1 MEPNEALGIA
11 AQVAVALA
19 GFAGVVVVF
28 RPQSLHQ
35 WSFIDRFRLR
45 LLLHNSIN
53 PLATALFG
61 MLLLTMKP
69 TPHWIWRE
77 CSLFAILFQ
86 LPGAIIAFK
95 SSRTLDSAY
104 LQGPRRALFYGLG
117 AFGLASMILQVINI
131 VKLNLFWPF
140 FLSIFV
146 HLIAAMLQFA
156 RMVLLL
162 PEEEGSGSRK

>member
-35 WSFIDRFRLR
+35 WSAVDRFRLR

-53 PLATALFG
+53 PLAYALFG
-61 MLLLTMKP
+61 MFLLTIKP
-69 TPHWIWRE
+69 TPLWIWRE
-77 CSLFAILFQ
+77 CSLFALLFQ
-86 LPGAIIAFK
+86 LPGMIIAFR
-95 SSRTLDSAY
+95 SSRKLSSDHFK
-104 LQGPRRALFYGLG
+104 GPGKILFYSVGVLG
-117 AFGLASMILQVINI
+117 GASQVIQIINI

-140 FLSIFV
+140 FLSILV

-162 PEEEGSGSRK
+162 PEEEQGK

>member
-35 WSFIDRFRLR
+35 WSAVDRFRLR

-53 PLATALFG
+53 PLASALFG
-61 MLLLTMKP
+61 MFLLTIKP
-69 TPHWIWRE
+69 TPLWIWRE
-77 CSLFAILFQ
+77 CSLFAVLFQ
-86 LPGAIIAFK
+86 LPGMIIAFR
-95 SSRTLDSAY
+95 SSRKLSPDHFK
-104 LQGPRRALFYGLG
+104 GPGRILFYSVGVLG
-117 AFGLASMILQVINI
+117 GASQVIQIINI

-140 FLSIFV
+140 FLSVLV

-162 PEEEGSGSRK
+162 PEEEQGK

>member
-35 WSFIDRFRLR
+35 WSAVDRFRLR

-53 PLATALFG
+53 PLAYALFG
-61 MLLLTMKP
+61 MFLLTIKP
-69 TPHWIWRE
+69 GPLWIWRE

-95 SSRTLDSAY
+95 SSRKL
-104 LQGPRRALFYGLG
+104 GPEHFKGPSRMLFYSVGVLG
-117 AFGLASMILQVINI
+117 AAAQVVQLINI
-131 VKLNLFWPF
+131 AWLNLFWPF
-140 FLSIFV
+140 FLTICV
-146 HLIAAMLQFA
+146 HLIAAMLQFT

-162 PEEEGSGSRK
+162 PEKEP

>member
-28 RPQSLHQ
+28 RPQSVPE
-35 WSFIDRFRLR
+35 WSRLDRFRLR
-45 LLLHNSIN
+45 LLLHNSVC
-53 PLATALFG
+53 PLAYALFG
-61 MLLLTMKP
+61 MLLLTIKP
-69 TPHWIWRE
+69 TPLWIWRE
-77 CSLFAILFQ
+77 CSLFGLLFQ

-95 SSRTLDSAY
+95 SSRRLVPAEF
-104 LQGPRRALFYGLG
+104 PVANRMLFYGI
-117 AFGLASMILQVINI
+117 AVVGLATLVLQLINV

-140 FLSIFV
+140 FLAIV
-146 HLIAAMLQFA
+146 MHLLTGILQFT

-162 PEEEGSGSRK
+162 PEKE